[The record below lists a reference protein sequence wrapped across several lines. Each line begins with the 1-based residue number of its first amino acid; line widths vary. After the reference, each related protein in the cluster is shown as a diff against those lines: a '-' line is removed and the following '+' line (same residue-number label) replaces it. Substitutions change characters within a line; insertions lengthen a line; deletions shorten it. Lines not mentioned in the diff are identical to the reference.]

1 MCRLLVQPGSVDTL
15 EREEADAEGFPLWL
29 KQTRK
34 WSLAELKIIIIKKKN
49 PKTTNKPNL
58 NKILNKTDIKI

>member
-1 MCRLLVQPGSVDTL
+1 MFRVLVQPESVDTL
-15 EREEADAEGFPLWL
+15 EREEADAEKFPLRL

-34 WSLAELKIIIIKKKN
+34 WSLAELKNKTKQK
-49 PKTTNKPNL
+49 KTTNKPNL